1 MKIIIDVGSST
12 IKVHKIENGTIKDIE
27 KRSIFFKN
35 GFIKENGLS
44 AENENEFLNFLSQ
57 IRNKNAQLKITAYAT
72 SLFRKMSKDAQENIT
87 KKILDTAGI
96 NLKIL
101 LHKQESH
108 YLQQALI
115 AKFKK
120 GTVLITNVGGG
131 STELVL
137 IKDGVAIQ
145 TYELE
150 NLGVGA
156 ILGRYPEINAT
167 FSEVSL
173 DKLTKE
179 VIKQLPKIGTKIATA
194 FFTGGELTYMK
205 LANYNLQRNILFE
218 DINHPYIL
226 STKDYKK
233 RNLEIFS
240 EVAIKELEKLM
251 PKNPRWMHGAR
262 AYIGIAQAIT
272 SKYSIQT
279 IIPSDTNLVD
289 GIVLNK

>member
-1 MKIIIDVGSST
+1 MKIIIDIGSST
-12 IKVHKIENGTIKDIE
+12 IKVYRIEHSIIKNVE
-27 KRSIFFKN
+27 KHSIFFKN
-35 GFIKENGLS
+35 GFTRKDGLS
-44 AENENEFLNFLSQ
+44 AENEKEFLNFLSQ
-57 IRNKNAQLKITAYAT
+57 IRNKNVQLKITAYAT
-72 SLFRKMSKDAQENIT
+72 SLFRKMSKLAQENIT
-87 KKILDTAGI
+87 KKILETAGI
-96 NLKIL
+96 NLKIIS
-101 LHKQESH
+101 HKQESH

-115 AKFKK
+115 GKFKK
-120 GTVLITNVGGG
+120 GTVLITNIGGG

-137 IKDGVAIQ
+137 IKDGVTIQ

-150 NLGVGA
+150 NLGVGT

-167 FSEVSL
+167 FSGVTL

-179 VIKQLPKIGTKIATA
+179 IIEKLPKIGTEIAA
-194 FFTGGELTYMK
+194 VFFTGGELTYMK

-226 STKDYKK
+226 STKDCKK
-233 RNLEIFS
+233 RNSEIFS
-240 EVAIKELEKLM
+240 KVTIKELEKLM
-251 PKNPRWMHGAR
+251 PENPKWMHGAR

-272 SKYSIQT
+272 NKYSIQT